1 MSLPKT
7 EVRLDKKINP
17 LVKIKNNLRK
27 SANIEADEKLKILE
41 RLPERICL
49 IRQPEIRESH
59 IEKWRHDDS
68 KDDLKTPEPGI
79 VLEGP
84 GWIEKEYEHDE
95 NEEARHNKGLDIQVL
110 CVQEGENGNRPHYTK
125 YCRQLKQMLF
135 R

>member
-49 IRQPEIRESH
+49 IR
-59 IEKWRHDDS
+59 
-68 KDDLKTPEPGI
+68 
-79 VLEGP
+79 
-84 GWIEKEYEHDE
+84 
-95 NEEARHNKGLDIQVL
+95 
-110 CVQEGENGNRPHYTK
+110 
-125 YCRQLKQMLF
+125 
-135 R
+135 